1 MSERF
6 RHAFVLAVVT
16 ALVLVS
22 LVIVVGIPGVVK
34 APKTRLG
41 LDLKGGTQ
49 LIYDART
56 TSGKPVNSTQL
67 GDAINVMRS
76 RSDTLGV
83 SGVSITAYGGDE
95 ITVDLPDVQ
104 NTAQA
109 AKVVGVAGQL
119 FFYDWEANVIGSDGK
134 PSPTEST

>member
-41 LDLKGGTQ
+41 LDL
-49 LIYDART
+49 IA
-56 TSGKPVNSTQL
+56 S
-67 GDAINVMRS
+67 
-76 RSDTLGV
+76 
-83 SGVSITAYGGDE
+83 
-95 ITVDLPDVQ
+95 
-104 NTAQA
+104 
-109 AKVVGVAGQL
+109 
-119 FFYDWEANVIGSDGK
+119 
-134 PSPTEST
+134 PS

>member
-49 LIYDART
+49 LIYDSRT
-56 TSGKPVNSTQL
+56 TNGQ
-67 GDAINVMRS
+67 
-76 RSDTLGV
+76 
-83 SGVSITAYGGDE
+83 
-95 ITVDLPDVQ
+95 
-104 NTAQA
+104 
-109 AKVVGVAGQL
+109 AGQL
-119 FFYDWEANVIGSDGK
+119 DDSWAK
-134 PSPTEST
+134 RSTSCARAATHWA